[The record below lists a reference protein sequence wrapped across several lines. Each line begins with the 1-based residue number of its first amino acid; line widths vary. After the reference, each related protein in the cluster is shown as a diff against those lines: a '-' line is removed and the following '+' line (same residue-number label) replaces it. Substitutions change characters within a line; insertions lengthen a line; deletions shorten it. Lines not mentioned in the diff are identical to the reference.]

1 MSASP
6 ARATARP
13 AARSSRSSAVT
24 DPRSRA
30 GAARDRALRIV
41 APARARVRRAPFV
54 VVLVTILS
62 AGLVGLVVTNTALQ
76 SQAFRLAELQREA
89 ASLEIQQQQLEYEA
103 DRLANPGSL
112 AEAAAELGMVP
123 NAVPVFL
130 QPNTGEIIGVPT
142 PADAPQ

>member
-13 AARSSRSSAVT
+13 LTRTSARSSAAA
-24 DPRSRA
+24 PQSRA
-30 GAARDRALRIV
+30 EVARERALRLV

-54 VVLVTILS
+54 VVLVAILS

-76 SQAFRLAELQREA
+76 DQAFRLAELQREA
-89 ASLEIQQQQLEYEA
+89 NSLAIQQQQLEYEA
-103 DRLANPGSL
+103 DRLANPASL
-112 AEAAAELGMVP
+112 AQAAAELGMVP

-130 QPNTGEIIGVPT
+130 QPSTGEIIGVPT
-142 PADAPQ
+142 PAEPPR